1 LIVAGADPINSGDT
15 VLPAVGGSN
24 NLVLRVGSALVMV
37 PLALG
42 AAYLGGQIF
51 LAFWTFAALVV
62 LWEWDALVC
71 AHDKNPVFMIGSV
84 TIVGTCLL
92 WAIDRPVPAL
102 MLIALGMLGVATL
115 ASKIRRA
122 WCVVGVVYAG
132 SMLIAPVVLRADP
145 TLGFATILF
154 LFAVVWST
162 DIAAYAVGRVFGGPK
177 LMLRVSPNKTWT
189 GAIGGM
195 AAGIGGGIGVGEL
208 AQIDNLLAVGL
219 VALMLSVASQAG
231 DLLESAI
238 KRRFNV
244 KDASWLIP
252 GHGGL
257 MDRLDGFVTAS
268 AMAVI
273 IGLMHGGVAAPGRG
287 LLVW

>member
-1 LIVAGADPINSGDT
+1 M
-15 VLPAVGGSN
+15 LPAAAGSS

-42 AAYLGGQIF
+42 VAYLGGHVFI
-51 LAFWTFAALVV
+51 AFWTIAALVM

-71 AHDKNPVFMIGSV
+71 THDKNPVFTIGSV
-84 TIVGTCLL
+84 TIVGTGLL
-92 WAIDRPVPAL
+92 WAINRPVPAL

-115 ASKIRRA
+115 AAKIRRA
-122 WCVVGVVYAG
+122 WCVAGVVYTG
-132 SMLIAPVVLRADP
+132 GILIAPVVLRADP
-145 TLGFATILF
+145 TLGFAAILF

-162 DIAAYAVGRVFGGPK
+162 DIAAYAAGRAFGGPK
-177 LMLRVSPNKTWT
+177 LMPRVSPNKTWT
-189 GAIGGM
+189 GAIAGL
-195 AAGIGGGIGVGEL
+195 AAGMGGGIVVARL
-208 AQIDNLLAVGL
+208 AQVDNLVAVGL
-219 VALMLSVASQAG
+219 VACALSIVSQVG

-244 KDASWLIP
+244 KDTSWLIP

-257 MDRLDGFVTAS
+257 MDRLDGFLTAS
-268 AMAVI
+268 VLAVI

>member
-1 LIVAGADPINSGDT
+1 MAGVDPVNPSNTMPPVAA
-15 VLPAVGGSN
+15 GSH

-42 AAYLGGQIF
+42 VAYLGGHVFI
-51 LAFWTFAALVV
+51 AFWTIAALLV

-71 AHDKNPVFMIGSV
+71 THDKNPVFTIGSV
-84 TIVGTCLL
+84 TIVGTGLL

-115 ASKIRRA
+115 AVKIRRA
-122 WCVVGVVYAG
+122 WCVAGVVYSG
-132 SMLIAPVVLRADP
+132 GLLIAPVVLRADP
-145 TLGFATILF
+145 TLGFAAILF

-162 DIAAYAVGRVFGGPK
+162 DIVAYVAGRALGGPK
-177 LMLRVSPNKTWT
+177 LMPRVSPNKTWT
-189 GAIGGM
+189 GAIAGL
-195 AAGIGGGIGVGEL
+195 AAGMGGGIVVAHL
-208 AQIDNLLAVGL
+208 AQVDNLVAVGL
-219 VALMLSVASQAG
+219 VACALSIISQVG

-244 KDASWLIP
+244 KDTSWLIP

-257 MDRLDGFVTAS
+257 MDRLDGFLTAS
-268 AMAVI
+268 VLAVI

>member
-1 LIVAGADPINSGDT
+1 MAGAGPLNPRNTMLPVAG
-15 VLPAVGGSN
+15 GSS

-42 AAYLGGQIF
+42 AAYLGGHVF
-51 LAFWTFAALVV
+51 LAFWTIAALVV

-71 AHDKNPVFMIGSV
+71 AHDKNPVFIIGSV
-84 TIVGTCLL
+84 TIAGTCLL

-102 MLIALGMLGVATL
+102 MLIVLGMLGVATL

-122 WCVVGVVYAG
+122 WCVVGVVYT
-132 SMLIAPVVLRADP
+132 SIILIAPVVLRTDP
-145 TLGFATILF
+145 ALGFAAILF

-162 DIAAYAVGRVFGGPK
+162 DIVAYIAGRLLGGPK
-177 LMLRVSPNKTWT
+177 LMPRVSPNKTWT
-189 GAIGGM
+189 GAFGGL
-195 AAGIGGGIGVGEL
+195 AAGVGGGVVVAQL
-208 AQIDNLLAVGL
+208 AQIDNLVAVGL
-219 VALMLSVASQAG
+219 VAIVLSVVSQAG

-244 KDASWLIP
+244 KDTSWLIP

-268 AMAVI
+268 GLAVI
-273 IGLMHGGVAAPGRG
+273 IGLMHGGVAGPGRG

>member
-1 LIVAGADPINSGDT
+1 MPPVAA
-15 VLPAVGGSN
+15 GSH

-42 AAYLGGQIF
+42 VAYLGGHVFI
-51 LAFWTFAALVV
+51 AFWTIAALLV

-71 AHDKNPVFMIGSV
+71 THDKNPVFTIGSV
-84 TIVGTCLL
+84 TIVGTGLL

-115 ASKIRRA
+115 AVKIRRA
-122 WCVVGVVYAG
+122 WCVAGVVYSG
-132 SMLIAPVVLRADP
+132 GLLIAPVVLRADP
-145 TLGFATILF
+145 TLGFAAILF

-162 DIAAYAVGRVFGGPK
+162 DIVAYVAGRALGGPK
-177 LMLRVSPNKTWT
+177 LMPRVSPNKTWT
-189 GAIGGM
+189 GAIAGL
-195 AAGIGGGIGVGEL
+195 AAGMGGGIVVAHL
-208 AQIDNLLAVGL
+208 AQVDNLVAVGL
-219 VALMLSVASQAG
+219 VACALSIISQVG

-244 KDASWLIP
+244 KDTSWLIP

-257 MDRLDGFVTAS
+257 MDRLDGFLTAS
-268 AMAVI
+268 VLAVI

>member
-1 LIVAGADPINSGDT
+1 VAGADPVNPRNAM
-15 VLPAVGGSN
+15 LPVAGGSN
-24 NLVLRVGSALVMV
+24 NLVLRIGSALVMV

-42 AAYLGGQIF
+42 AAYLGGHVF
-51 LAFWTFAALVV
+51 LVFWTIAALVV

-71 AHDKNPVFMIGSV
+71 THDKNPVFTIGSV
-84 TIVGTCLL
+84 TIVGTGLL

-115 ASKIRRA
+115 AAKIRRV
-122 WCVVGVVYAG
+122 WCVAGAVYVGG
-132 SMLIAPVVLRADP
+132 MLIAPVVLRADP

-162 DIAAYAVGRVFGGPK
+162 DIVAYAAGRAFGGPK
-177 LMLRVSPNKTWT
+177 LMPRVSPNKTWT
-189 GAIGGM
+189 GAIAGL
-195 AAGIGGGIGVGEL
+195 AAGMVGGIVVARL
-208 AQIDNLLAVGL
+208 ALVDNLVAVGL
-219 VALMLSVASQAG
+219 VACALSIVSQVG

-244 KDASWLIP
+244 KDTSWLIP

-257 MDRLDGFVTAS
+257 MDRLDGFLTAS
-268 AMAVI
+268 VLAVI